1 MEMVGA
7 RQGAP
12 ARRSIAIA
20 GRCVYATIISL
31 HSQSSRQRWFVLGI
45 VTLAQVGVALIHL
58 GVPALIP
65 FIQQDLKLS
74 RTEVGLISSVLNG
87 AVVMFAI
94 AAGKGVDYFGER
106 WVIAAGAML
115 SGVVMIA
122 MPWVV
127 SFAAFLAVLIF
138 IGFATASCTPA
149 GTKAVTAWFPARERG
164 TAMSVR
170 QTSVPLG
177 GTLSALM
184 LPSLALLYGWRNAL
198 CAAGLVA
205 LAIGVAV
212 LALYRGPLEGSQRPA
227 VGPRANL
234 IHLLRRKDIRAGLV
248 YPFVLS
254 GGQWCY
260 LTYIELYLT
269 EVVGLSIARA
279 ATLLALGQVS
289 GTFARVFWGVLSDR
303 LFYGRRKPVLFWV
316 GILAFVSTAATG
328 LFSAQTPWWFIWAT
342 IALLGAT
349 VMGWNGI
356 YLTLASESAGLNVAG
371 LAVGLSSTFAFLGI
385 VVFPPIFGY
394 LVDAGFSYRFAWAA
408 LAAITL
414 IPVILLQWVHEDR

>member
-1 MEMVGA
+1 MEVSS
-7 RQGAP
+7 RN
-12 ARRSIAIA
+12 
-20 GRCVYATIISL
+20 
-31 HSQSSRQRWFVLGI
+31 SRQRWFILGI
-45 VTLAQVGVALIHL
+45 VTLAQVGVAIIHL
-58 GVPALIP
+58 GVPALVP

-87 AVVMFAI
+87 AVVVAAI
-94 AAGKGVDYFGER
+94 AAGKAVDYFGER

-115 SGVVMIA
+115 SGVVMMG
-122 MPWVV
+122 MPWVG
-127 SFAAFLAVLIF
+127 SFAALLAVLIF

-149 GTKAVTAWFPARERG
+149 GAKAVAAWFPARERG

-177 GTLSALM
+177 GALAALT
-184 LPSLALLYGWRNAL
+184 LPSLALAHSWRFAL
-198 CAAGLVA
+198 LAAGVVA

-212 LALYRGPLEGSQRPA
+212 LGLYRGPLEGSRQPTPGPK
-227 VGPRANL
+227 VGL
-234 IHLLRRKDIRAGLV
+234 INLLRRKDIRAGLV

-260 LTYIELYLT
+260 LMYIELYLT
-269 EVVGLSIARA
+269 EALSMSIALA
-279 ATLLALGQVS
+279 ATLLALGQIS

-303 LFYGRRKPVLFWV
+303 LFYGRRKPVLLWV
-316 GILAFVSTAATG
+316 GILAFVSTGATA
-328 LFSAQTPWWFIWAT
+328 LFSSETPFWFIWGT

-356 YLTLASESAGLNVAG
+356 YLTMASELAGLNVAG

-394 LVDAGFSYRFAWAA
+394 LVDIGFSYRFAWATLA
-408 LAAITL
+408 LTIL
-414 IPVILLQWVHEDR
+414 IPVMLLRWVHEDK

>member
-1 MEMVGA
+1 MDA
-7 RQGAP
+7 QN
-12 ARRSIAIA
+12 
-20 GRCVYATIISL
+20 
-31 HSQSSRQRWFVLGI
+31 SRHRWFILGI
-45 VTLAQVGVALIHL
+45 VTLAQVGVAIIHL
-58 GVPALIP
+58 GIPALVP

-87 AVVMFAI
+87 AVVVAAI
-94 AAGKGVDYFGER
+94 AAGKAVDHFGER

-115 SGVVMIA
+115 SGVVMMG
-122 MPWVV
+122 MPWVG
-127 SFAAFLAVLIF
+127 SFAALLGVLIF

-149 GTKAVTAWFPARERG
+149 GTKAVAAWFAARERG

-177 GTLSALM
+177 GALAALT
-184 LPSLALLYGWRNAL
+184 LPSLALAHGWRFAL
-198 CAAGLVA
+198 LAAGVVA

-212 LALYRGPLEGSQRPA
+212 LGLYREALAGSRQPAAGPKVR
-227 VGPRANL
+227 L
-234 IHLLRRKDIRAGLV
+234 INLLRRQEIRAGLV

-269 EVVGLSIARA
+269 EALSMSIALA
-279 ATLLALGQVS
+279 ATLLALGQIS

-303 LFYGRRKPVLFWV
+303 FFYGRRKPVLLCV
-316 GILAFVSTAATG
+316 GILAFVSTGATA
-328 LFSAQTPWWFIWAT
+328 LFSSQTPFWFIWVT

-356 YLTLASESAGLNVAG
+356 YLTLASELAGLNVAG

-385 VVFPPIFGY
+385 VIFPPIFGY
-394 LVDAGFSYRFAWAA
+394 LVDVGFSYRFAWTA
-408 LAAITL
+408 LALTTL
-414 IPVILLQWVHEDR
+414 VPVILLRWVHEDK